1 MLNFLLKTRQ
11 MDCVAYTH
19 MGNGHGKH
27 VRLQPPVRGLQGML
41 LTANGDNIM
50 EMWK

>member
-1 MLNFLLKTRQ
+1 MLNFLLKTGQ
-11 MDCVAYTH
+11 KDCVAYTH
-19 MGNGHGKH
+19 MGNAHGKH
-27 VRLQPPVRGLQGML
+27 VRLQPPARGLQDML